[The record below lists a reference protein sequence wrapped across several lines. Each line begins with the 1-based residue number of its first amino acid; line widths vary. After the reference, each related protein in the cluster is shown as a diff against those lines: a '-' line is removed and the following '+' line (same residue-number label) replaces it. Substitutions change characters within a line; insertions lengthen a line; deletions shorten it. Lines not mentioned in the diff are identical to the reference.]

1 MRGRGA
7 SLDEAAAVAVRDLDS
22 PSDFVR
28 WGASRFAEF
37 GLFFG
42 HGTDN
47 ALDEAMSLVR
57 HALHLKHDAPDARLE
72 AKLTRD
78 EKNRVVSLLRRRIET
93 RKPAAYLTNE
103 AWFAGLHFYVDERV
117 LVPRSPLAEWIERG
131 FEPWIDPDRVYRVLD
146 LATGSGCIAVAC
158 AMAFPEATVDA
169 SDISAEALEVA
180 DINVR
185 RYQLNERVKLIQSD
199 GFDALQGAYD
209 LIVSNPPYVPDDSY
223 RNLPEE
229 YLHEPEIGLRAGPDG
244 LDIVASMLTEAPRFM
259 SPGALL
265 VVEVG
270 EAREALTARFSRLPF
285 LWLDF
290 ERGGDDVFALT
301 KEELEKG

>member
-1 MRGRGA
+1 MIDREH
-7 SLDEAAAVAVRDLDS
+7 EARILRLFHVEKWKIGTIADQLGVHHDVVR
-22 PSDFVR
+22 
-28 WGASRFAEF
+28 
-37 GLFFG
+37 
-42 HGTDN
+42 
-47 ALDEAMSLVR
+47 
-57 HALHLKHDAPDARLE
+57 
-72 AKLTRD
+72 
-78 EKNRVVSLLRRRIET
+78 
-93 RKPAAYLTNE
+93 
-103 AWFAGLHFYVDERV
+103 
-117 LVPRSPLAEWIERG
+117 
-131 FEPWIDPDRVYRVLD
+131 RVLD
-146 LATGSGCIAVAC
+146 NDGLPRPRTERPSRIDPYLP
-158 AMAFPEATVDA
+158 FILDT
-169 SDISAEALEVA
+169 L
-180 DINVR
+180 R
-185 RYQLNERVKLIQSD
+185 RHQLNERVKLIRSD
-199 GFDALQGAYD
+199 GFDALQGGYD

-259 SPGALL
+259 NPGALL